1 MRGIPSHN
9 AQSFGRAGRA
19 VLSVGLIASV
29 LAVVGGQTSPAGAAR
44 IAGDTKPAAVPPSTR
59 PGSKSSYDKITVT
72 KPGPTVSVVLS
83 SPSGVL
89 RSADDASEIRW
100 LFDRPVVDLS
110 AVGERSDPSSY
121 VRIEPA
127 VAGEFRWPSTRM
139 LVFTPTTTPPGSTA
153 FTATLSGIKALDG
166 TTLAAPSV
174 LRFETPRVRCSLHDA
189 QLPSF
194 RVTCDQPVDGVDVAA
209 HTQAV
214 FRAVKVKSSRYQP
227 SPDDLNAM
235 RAADAAGASKLEA
248 ALAGFPGRAGEV
260 ASLASSLV
268 RTAPCDKTAKSPI
281 CYTMTAAG
289 DVPQDAVATLR
300 FSAGIAS
307 TLGPLPGRAGVSGR
321 IPTPRTPLVVTT
333 NCTVNCNPESF
344 PSVSVVGSE
353 FAPADLDGKLKVTDV
368 KTGTTDTYTI
378 PPGSD
383 LNDLPALL
391 SSPFDLRWAGLQ
403 PLHSYRIEIDQSA
416 KNAVGIAL
424 GYRSITTMS
433 LGRFDAYA
441 YMRGGERVVE
451 ASTAGLEMQVRN
463 VSAYE
468 RVARPLAAEE
478 VASTVRSYAA
488 YPKTRKINL
497 NAEKSKIVALK
508 QTVDAVHRLR
518 VNIGDTPAKAGDKP
532 KSGVYLLAIRAQTYV
547 PASRY
552 TSGGRPWVATDDA
565 AENARRARKTYA
577 TGADGDGWSSTLVQ
591 RTDLAVT
598 LKRSPANVL
607 IAVTSL
613 ATGAPVKGARVSLFG
628 LAPKAYWNGK
638 TDADGFVFGSPDTA
652 PGCGSCDIVAV
663 VQKDDDLAYAQSVW
677 REWGDQS
684 PYIDQ
689 TPGNGTTG
697 PSAKKTVNPSK
708 LIDLAPGERLTGAL
722 FADRGVYKLGEQVH
736 VKGVVR
742 KETPKHLE
750 YVKDLKEAVIEV
762 RDPRDAGIAVRT
774 VKVSD
779 TGAFDA
785 VFSVPTEGMQGSYSV
800 TASGDRGTFTST
812 NFLVTTYRKPD
823 FVVDVASTKRA
834 YIAGDTAVVNVDGR
848 YLYGAPMAGA
858 GATGT
863 FRGTSSDFDPSADH
877 PELKLDGYRW
887 SYVCYD
893 DKVDPC
899 GSDASSAELGTFD
912 NTLDGAGRYV
922 ARQDTSVSGERHR
935 PLSVDFE
942 ANVTDVSRQAFAART
957 SFLVHPGEFYL
968 GARQSGGYTSAGKPL
983 PVEVIALTPDGKVVP
998 GVKVS
1003 ATLIRWDWVSVKQD
1017 NGDGTFSTDGR
1028 YRKTVVTTLDA
1039 TTAAKPAP
1047 VTFTPDKAGE
1057 YEVRFE
1063 AQDKRGNAIEAGISS
1078 YVLGRDYVSWRTSDQ
1093 PVVELL
1099 SDKVAYAT
1107 GDTAQILVKSPW
1119 PKAAGMLT
1127 IERNGVL
1134 SVKRFA
1140 VDSSASTISVAID
1153 ADLAPNAYAS
1163 VTLFKGRTAK
1173 PSADHPDDPGR
1184 PQVLSGTVELKV
1196 PLVQKTLAVKVSTEK
1211 QDYLPGAKTDAV
1223 VQVRGADGKA
1233 TKGEVTLWAVD
1244 EGVLRLTNYTTPDLV
1259 SVLYPERSLE
1269 VDTSDSRM
1277 KVVSLSLSEDKGAP
1291 DPGQTEPGGGGGEDP
1306 TGEGIRTD
1314 FRVLAAWSATVKV
1327 GDDGMARVPMK
1338 LPESLTAYR
1347 VIAVAASGAD
1357 RFGGATSEVRV
1368 RKPFSLLPALP
1379 RFVNLGDT
1387 FEAGAVVHNQTGAN
1401 GDANVSLVL
1410 AKDSPVVVDGPS
1422 TITLPGLSDKPTE
1435 VRFKLKATKVGPLR
1449 LTLKGSIGAGGTPE
1463 TTDAVAGGFPVSI
1476 TRRLEAV
1483 ATSGTVKAGAAPAVE
1498 QLSVPGKVY
1507 ADLGGLDVTAASSAL
1522 AGLQNG
1528 IASLVEYPYG
1538 CLEQRSSR
1546 IRVLLELASLDSTY
1560 KLPGIAGADLRAVV
1574 QRELTNLRDF
1584 QTTGGGLS
1592 YWPGDTRPDLYL
1604 SPRVLMLLQ
1613 DARAAGYKLPSGM
1626 VPSLLQ
1632 FLQAQVTSLTTPST
1646 GDGGDDQ
1653 ALPDDYGLEP
1663 NRAQIAW
1670 ALARS
1675 GRSERALTNYLYE
1688 QRFDLTFLEQL
1699 HLLRAMLENGRVG
1712 DEPNALYA
1720 DLKASL
1726 RIENDQAFVQ
1736 NSYDWSAFPGLSYLD
1751 ASNVS
1756 NTAELLSLMTRIEP
1770 KSDLVPKMA
1779 KWLLVQRTNA
1789 TWSNTLDD
1797 GYALRALMDVARA
1810 TEATAPDLQA
1820 QILVGTTKVLDEK
1833 FTGRDLTIRSS
1844 STPIPKLGAITGG
1857 VKTPLM
1863 ISASGT
1869 GTLQWSARL
1878 RYAPDLDGLTAL
1890 DSGFTVERTYFRYTP
1905 AGEPLPKQGSTTFA
1919 AGDLVR
1925 VQLKFSTA
1933 QSRTNAVIDDPL
1945 PAGLEALNAALAS
1958 TSTEANAGASDTGT
1972 SLSWYEGIDRTE
1984 IRDDR
1989 VLLFATTLD
1998 PGEHVFTY
2006 VARAT
2011 APGTFIVPPAQAE
2024 EMYRPEV
2031 FGRTATVRL
2040 TVTSPGAK

>member
-1 MRGIPSHN
+1 MRGIPTHRVRTWHPLLVGALIGSM
-9 AQSFGRAGRA
+9 
-19 VLSVGLIASV
+19 VLG
-29 LAVVGGQTSPAGAAR
+29 VGGVGGAGGAAR
-44 IAGDTKPAAVPPSTR
+44 AATDTKPASTATTTR
-59 PGSKSSYDKITVT
+59 PGSKTSYDKITIA

-110 AVGERSDPSSY
+110 AVGDRPDPSPY
-121 VRIEPA
+121 VHIEPSI
-127 VAGEFRWPSTRM
+127 AGAFRWPSTRM

-153 FTATLSGIKALDG
+153 FTATLAGLKALDG
-166 TTLAAPSV
+166 TTMDVPSV
-174 LRFETPRVRCSLHDA
+174 LRFETPRVRCALHDA
-189 QLPSF
+189 MLPMF
-194 RVTCDQPVDGVDVAA
+194 RVTCDQPVDGTDVAA

-214 FRAVKVKSSRYQP
+214 FRAVKVKSARYQP
-227 SPDDLNAM
+227 SADDMAAM
-235 RAADAAGASKLEA
+235 RAADAIGTSKLEA
-248 ALAGFPGRAGEV
+248 ALAAFPGRSGEV
-260 ASLASSLV
+260 ASLASSWV
-268 RTAPCDKTAKSPI
+268 STARCDKSANSPT
-281 CYTMTAAG
+281 CYTMNASG
-289 DVPQDAVATLR
+289 SVVQDAVATLR
-300 FSAGIAS
+300 FSAGITSAQ
-307 TLGPLPGRAGVSGR
+307 GPLPGRVGTSGR

-333 NCTVNCNPESF
+333 NCSAGCNPESIA
-344 PSVSVVGSE
+344 SVDVVGAA
-353 FAPADLDGKLKVTDV
+353 FMPAELDGKLKVTDV
-368 KTGTTDTYTI
+368 KSGTAGTYTI

-383 LNDLPALL
+383 PNDLPSLL

-403 PLHSYRIEIDQSA
+403 PLHTYRIEVDPSA
-416 KNAVGIAL
+416 TNADGIAL
-424 GYRSITTMS
+424 GYRSITTLS

-451 ASTAGLEMQVRN
+451 ASTVGLEMQVRN

-468 RVARPLAAEE
+468 RVARPLAADE

-488 YPKTRKINL
+488 YPKARKLNL
-497 NAEKSKIVALK
+497 NAEKTQTVALK
-508 QTVDAVHRLR
+508 QSVDAVHRLR
-518 VNIGDTPAKAGDKP
+518 VDLGDAPAKAGSTP
-532 KSGVYLLAIRAQTYV
+532 KSGVYLLAIRAQTFL

-552 TSGGRPWVATDDA
+552 TAGGRPWVAADDA
-565 AENARRARKTYA
+565 AEKERRARKTYT
-577 TGADGDGWSSTLVQ
+577 TGADGDGWSSALVQ

-613 ATGAPVKGARVSLFG
+613 ADGAPVKGARVSLYG

-638 TDADGFVFGSPDTA
+638 TDADGFVFGPPDTA
-652 PGCGSCDIVAV
+652 TGCGSCDIVAV

-677 REWGDQS
+677 REWGDES

-689 TPGNGTTG
+689 TVGDGSVS
-697 PSAKKTVNPSK
+697 PSTKKTAGIKRVE
-708 LIDLAPGERLTGAL
+708 LAPGERLTGAL
-722 FADRGVYKLGEQVH
+722 FADRGVYKLGEQIH

-750 YVKDLKEAVIEV
+750 YVKDLKELDLAV
-762 RDPRDAGIAVRT
+762 RDPRDAQVASRT

-785 VFSVPTEGMQGSYSV
+785 VFEVPVDGMQGSYSV
-800 TASGDRGTFTST
+800 TASEPGGTLIST

-834 YIAGDTAVVNVDGR
+834 YVAGDTAVVNVDGR
-848 YLYGAPMAGA
+848 YLYGAPMAAA
-858 GATGT
+858 GATGA
-863 FRGTSSDFDPSADH
+863 FRGTSTDFDPTADH
-877 PELKLDGYRW
+877 PELKLDGFHW
-887 SYVCYD
+887 TYVCYD
-893 DKVDPC
+893 EKVDPC
-899 GSDASSAELGTFD
+899 GSDSSFDELGTFD
-912 NTLDGAGRYV
+912 DALDGAGRYV
-922 ARQDTSVSGERHR
+922 ARQDTSVSGTRHR
-935 PLSVDFE
+935 PLNVDFE
-942 ANVTDVSRQAFAART
+942 ANVTDVSRQAFATRT

-968 GARQSGGYTSAGKPL
+968 GVRQTGGYTSAGKPL
-983 PVEVIALTPDGKVVP
+983 PVEVVALTPDGKVVT
-998 GVKVS
+998 GVKVA
-1003 ATLIRWDWVSVKQD
+1003 ATLISWDWVSAKQD
-1017 NGDGTFSTDGR
+1017 NGDGTFSSDGR
-1028 YRKTVVTTLDA
+1028 YRKTVVTTLNA
-1039 TTAAKPAP
+1039 TTADKPTA
-1047 VTFTPDKAGE
+1047 VTFTPNKAGE

-1063 AQDKRGNAIEAGISS
+1063 AQDSRGNAIEAGISS

-1093 PVVELL
+1093 PVVDLL
-1099 SDKVAYAT
+1099 SDKVTYAT

-1127 IERNGVL
+1127 VERNGVL

-1140 VDSSASTISVAID
+1140 VNSSASTISVPID
-1153 ADLAPNAYAS
+1153 ADLAPNAFAS

-1211 QDYLPGAKTDAV
+1211 KDYLPGAKADAV
-1223 VQVRGADGKA
+1223 VQVRGPDGRP

-1259 SVLYPERSLE
+1259 AALYPDRSLQ

-1291 DPGQTEPGGGGGEDP
+1291 DPGQAEPGGGGGADS

-1314 FRVLAAWSATVKV
+1314 FRVLAAWSATVAV
-1327 GDDGMARVPMK
+1327 GDDGTATVPMK

-1347 VIAVAASGAD
+1347 LIAVASSGAD
-1357 RFGGATSEVRV
+1357 RFGGAANEVRV
-1368 RKPFSLLPALP
+1368 RKPFALLPALP

-1387 FEAGAVVHNQTGAN
+1387 FEAGAVVHNQTGTP

-1410 AKDSPVVVDGPS
+1410 PTDSPVVIDGPS
-1422 TITLPGLSDKPTE
+1422 TITLPALSDKPTE
-1435 VRFKLKATKVGPLR
+1435 VRFKLKATKVGQVR
-1449 LTLKGSIGAGGTPE
+1449 LTLKGSTGAGATPE

-1483 ATSGTVKAGAAPAVE
+1483 ATSGTVKGGAAPAVE

-1546 IRVLLELASLDSTY
+1546 IRVLLELANLDATY
-1560 KLPGIAGADLRAVV
+1560 KLSGIAGGDLRAVV

-1584 QTTGGGLS
+1584 QTSDGGLS

-1626 VPSLLQ
+1626 VPRLVQ

-1653 ALPDDYGLEP
+1653 ALPEDYGLEP

-1675 GRSERALTNYLYE
+1675 GRSERALTNFLYE
-1688 QRFDLTFLEQL
+1688 NRFDLSFLEQL
-1699 HLLRAMLENGRVG
+1699 HLLRSMLENGRVG
-1712 DEPNALYA
+1712 EEPNALYA

-1736 NSYDWSAFPGLSYLD
+1736 NSYDWSSFPGLSYLD
-1751 ASNVS
+1751 AGTVS
-1756 NTAELLSLMTRIEP
+1756 NTAELLSLMTRVEP
-1770 KSDLVPKMA
+1770 KSDLVSKMA
-1779 KWLLVQRTNA
+1779 KWLLAQRKNG

-1797 GYALRALMDVARA
+1797 GYALRGLMDVARA
-1810 TEATAPDLQA
+1810 TEAAAPNLQA
-1820 QILVGTTKVLDEK
+1820 QILVGTSKVLDEK
-1833 FTGRDLTIRSS
+1833 FSGRDLTVRSS
-1844 STPIPKLGAITGG
+1844 STPIPKLGRLAGG
-1857 VKTPLM
+1857 AKTPLT
-1863 ISASGT
+1863 ISATGT

-1878 RYAPDLDGLTAL
+1878 RYAPDLESLTAL

-1905 AGEPLPKQGSTTFA
+1905 AGQPLPKQGSTTFA

-1998 PGEHVFTY
+1998 AGEHGFTY
-2006 VARAT
+2006 VARAI

-2040 TVTSPGAK
+2040 TVTPPGVK